1 MDNEIKDILIKLLDG
16 QTRLEG
22 EITGIKGEITGIKDE
37 ITGMKDEMT
46 RINGE
51 ITVIK
56 SDITGLK
63 DDVKKNSIT
72 LESIEKK
79 MDIISEIQTAHKE
92 QNERSFD
99 NTDKLL
105 EERADLIET
114 ATKSISKNVIE
125 VKDSVDVLTEAVGK
139 HEMDIR
145 ILKRKPV

>member
-22 EITGIKGEITGIKDE
+22 EINGIKGEITAIKDK
-37 ITGMKDEMT
+37 ITGME
-46 RINGE
+46 GE

-56 SDITGLK
+56 SDIIGLK
-63 DDVKKNSIT
+63 EDVKKNSIT
-72 LESIEKK
+72 LEAIEKK
-79 MDIISEIQTAHKE
+79 MDIISEVQTAHKE

-125 VKDSVDVLTEAVGK
+125 VKDSVEVLTEAVWK

-145 ILKRKPV
+145 ILKRKSV